1 MKNIKITLV
10 AIAIGF
16 LSSTSAIG
24 ENLSQHDPI
33 DGPIGIESQYRS
45 AVAPI
50 LIADA
55 GVLAAVPTVDAGSPA
70 ASSAYKFS
78 AARLDA
84 IYEAAKKHC
93 DSYAAGAQVQCLA
106 QMKTS
111 FGRL

>member
-1 MKNIKITLV
+1 MKNLKITLL
-10 AIAIGF
+10 AMAIGL
-16 LSSTSAIG
+16 LSSAGAIG
-24 ENLSQHDPI
+24 ENLAQHDPI
-33 DGPIGIESQYRS
+33 DGPVGIESQYRS
-45 AVAPI
+45 AVAPM

-55 GVLAAVPTVDAGSPA
+55 GVLADELTVEAGSLA
-70 ASSAYKFS
+70 APTAYKFS

-93 DSYAAGAQVQCLA
+93 GSYAIDAQAQCLE

>member
-1 MKNIKITLV
+1 MKNLKITLV
-10 AIAIGF
+10 AMAIGF
-16 LSSTSAIG
+16 LSSTGAMG
-24 ENLSQHDPI
+24 ENLSQHDPV
-33 DGPIGIESQYRS
+33 DGPIVIESLYRS

-50 LIADA
+50 IIADA
-55 GVLAAVPTVDAGSPA
+55 GALADEPMVAADSPA
-70 ASSAYKFS
+70 AASAHTFS

-93 DSYAAGAQVQCLA
+93 ASYAIDAQAQCLV